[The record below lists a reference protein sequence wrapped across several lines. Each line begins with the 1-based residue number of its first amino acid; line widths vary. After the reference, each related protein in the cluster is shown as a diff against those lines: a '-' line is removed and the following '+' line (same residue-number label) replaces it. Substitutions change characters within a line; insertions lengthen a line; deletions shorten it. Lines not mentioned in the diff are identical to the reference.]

1 MTFKKSWYSYGLWAF
16 YVVFAFTFLIG
27 AVFSMLEYVPGISE
41 YVKIGVVCLSFA
53 LVTGLFFLIR
63 RQIEAR
69 WKDTTGNGLKREK
82 ILEGSAVLVVFA
94 AGILLRIFFWSNAGE
109 EAAFFSLAR
118 VDGAPLTQVN
128 HGAVQLYLAL
138 LRGLF
143 LLFGN
148 KYIAGIL
155 LQVVLQTGMAF
166 VWYLAIRKMAGRIAA
181 FVLLAGIMLLPQSVH
196 AGLLYSPKMLYL
208 LLFGIGLWM
217 MSCLWNR
224 FYKQSRLTWQAWV
237 QTLILGVL
245 MGVMLYLDITG
256 MVFLFL
262 LLFAL
267 AVQSRPAEIPY
278 TGIQRLLQILLALL
292 ACVAAFVFA
301 FIVEAQIKGETSAV
315 IADRW
320 FQQFVCKDIP
330 SLEGLGNMLTI
341 DLPNGI
347 TALAA
352 SAVLFMAALAFW
364 IHKSREL
371 QMPWFV
377 VTIALAILYACNFCA
392 DSMTCDYMFVLF
404 VLIQAGVGIRAVFL
418 EKQEETLAKTQNKGE
433 EALTKETVT
442 KEKAKQEEKIKTEVE
457 PKKTVKYIE
466 NPLPLPKKHTK
477 RTMDYRLEVPKE
489 AMKYDLEV
497 PDNDDFDLK

>member
-16 YVVFAFTFLIG
+16 YVVFAFAFLIG

-41 YVKIGVVCLSFA
+41 YVKIGVACLSFA

-63 RQIEAR
+63 RQIDGR
-69 WKDTTGNGLKREK
+69 WKDTTDNGLKREK
-82 ILEGSAVLVVFA
+82 ILEGIAVLIVFA
-94 AGILLRIFFWSNAGE
+94 AGILLRIFFWTNSGE
-109 EAAFFSLAR
+109 EAAYFSLAS
-118 VDGAPLTQVN
+118 VDGQPLTQVN
-128 HGAVQLYLAL
+128 HGAVQLYLVL
-138 LRGLF
+138 LRGIF

-148 KYIAGIL
+148 KYIAGIM

-166 VWYLAIRKMAGRIAA
+166 VWYLAIRKMAGRTAA
-181 FVLLAGIMLLPQSVH
+181 FVLFAGVMLLPQSVH
-196 AGLLYSPKMLYL
+196 TSLLYSPKILYL

-217 MSCLWNR
+217 MSCFWNR

-237 QTLILGVL
+237 QTLLMGVL
-245 MGVMLYLDITG
+245 MGVVLYLDITG

-267 AVQSRPAEIPY
+267 AVQSRPVEIPY

-292 ACVAAFVFA
+292 ASVAAFACA
-301 FIVEAQIKGETSAV
+301 FIAEAQIKGEMSAT

-341 DLPNGI
+341 DVTNGI
-347 TALAA
+347 TALAV

-364 IHKSREL
+364 IHKRREL

-377 VTIALAILYACNFCA
+377 VTIVLAILYACNFCA

-404 VLIQAGVGIRAVFL
+404 VLIQAGVGIQAVFL
-418 EKQEETLAKTQNKGE
+418 DKQEESLAKTQNKGE
-433 EALTKETVT
+433 ESLTRETVA
-442 KEKAKQEEKIKTEVE
+442 EQKAKTEEE

-466 NPLPLPKKHTK
+466 NPLPLPKKHAK
-477 RTMDYRLEVPKE
+477 RTLDYRLEVPKE

-497 PDNDDFDLK
+497 SDNDDFDLK